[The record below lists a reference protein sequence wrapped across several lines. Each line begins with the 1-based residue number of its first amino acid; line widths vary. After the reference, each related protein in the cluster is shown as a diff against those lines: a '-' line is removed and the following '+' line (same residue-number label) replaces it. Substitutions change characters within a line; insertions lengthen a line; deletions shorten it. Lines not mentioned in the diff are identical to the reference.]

1 MKVIFGLV
9 LAVVF
14 LGCVK
19 DSTPDCPQTP
29 IAEPCIDTSLIDPTA
44 LCADNYDPVCGCDG
58 VTYSNGCA
66 ATINGVSSFTKGVC
80 CD

>member
-29 IAEPCIDTSLIDPTA
+29 IAEPCIDSSLIDPTA
-44 LCADNYDPVCGCDG
+44 LCADNYDPVCGM
-58 VTYSNGCA
+58 
-66 ATINGVSSFTKGVC
+66 
-80 CD
+80 